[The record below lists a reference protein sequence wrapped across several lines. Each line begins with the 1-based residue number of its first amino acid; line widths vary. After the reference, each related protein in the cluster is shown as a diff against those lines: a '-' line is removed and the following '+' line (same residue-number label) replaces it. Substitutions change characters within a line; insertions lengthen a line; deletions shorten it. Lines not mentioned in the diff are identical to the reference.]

1 MPRSSRK
8 KPVSKDSTLRRPN
21 ALRDYMRKTS
31 VGGIQSDGFFRLCL
45 KASLA
50 KCYEFNIAVRSL
62 KQDDSAFFWIPA
74 LRGICED
81 LIVLKFFDG
90 LPTTDREEL
99 IGLMMFHDVYSRV
112 DSQSK
117 FFDAVRPQQ
126 PVLELRDVE
135 KVLAGLEGKIREVWM
150 QHGWPNIR
158 RGTMPPIRQIAE
170 RLGQSALATLYD
182 YLYRFTSGTVHFS
195 VQSLLRS
202 GWGDS
207 SERCE
212 FSTTHFQPYFSA
224 FASVY
229 GAFLFCV
236 FFESFDVDLQLTAKV
251 SRIISAIRHDILLE
265 SRWPEMVTFE
275 EMNIQPP
282 EDRTIPR
289 VVLSAI
295 QAQKTETLLDIGKG
309 GFRSRNQP

>member
-1 MPRSSRK
+1 MH
-8 KPVSKDSTLRRPN
+8 
-21 ALRDYMRKTS
+21 KTT
-31 VGGIQSDGFFRLCL
+31 VGGTRSDGLFVLCL

-50 KCYEFNIAVRSL
+50 KCYEFNIAMQSR
-62 KQDDSAFFWIPA
+62 KQDNFAFFWVPA

-81 LIVLKFFDG
+81 LIVLKFISG
-90 LPTTDREEL
+90 LPKADREDL
-99 IGLMMFHDVYSRV
+99 IRSLMFYDVYSRI

-117 FFDAVRPQQ
+117 FFRAVRPQQ
-126 PVLELRDVE
+126 PVLTLPDVDT
-135 KVLAGLEGKIREVWM
+135 VLAETETKIREVWNK
-150 QHGWPNIR
+150 HGWPNIR

-207 SERCE
+207 PERCT

-224 FASVY
+224 FTSIY
-229 GAFLFCV
+229 GAFLFCIY
-236 FFESFDVDLQLTAKV
+236 FESFEAELRPTKKV
-251 SRIISAIRHDILLE
+251 SRIVGAIRHDILLE

-275 EMNIQPP
+275 EMNMKAPA
-282 EDRTIPR
+282 D
-289 VVLSAI
+289 SAI
-295 QAQKTETLLDIGKG
+295 LRILFSAVQAQGTESLLQIKASN
-309 GFRSRNQP
+309 SRGD